1 MEIGDKITLGSL
13 GQQPFHLT
21 DASIDPQHAFLTRED
36 DNTYVIEDNQ
46 SSKGVYVFGL
56 RIMRKSIKED
66 TPFLLGNYKTTVRQ
80 LLTDTQTIDL
90 GEVWRSYEQQKRRWD
105 RYSAM
110 VNSIRMLTPILSMLF
125 AQLVGQNW
133 MVTAIVLLTVTV
145 VSIFAGEKVLEKK
158 TLAMATLNARMQ
170 TDYACPHCH
179 RPFQLVP
186 YRVLL
191 SHTYCPHC
199 GVPLK

>member
-1 MEIGDKITLGSL
+1 MEIGDKITLGTL
-13 GQQPFHLT
+13 GQQPFHLA
-21 DASIDPQHAFLTRED
+21 DASIDPQHAFLTRKN
-36 DNTYVIEDNQ
+36 DNDYVIEDHQ

-56 RIMRKSIKED
+56 RIKRKSIKED
-66 TPFLLGNYKTTVRQ
+66 TPFLLGTYKTTVRQ
-80 LLTDTQTIDL
+80 LLTDAQSIDL

-110 VNSIRMLTPILSMLF
+110 VNSIRMLTPILSMLL

-133 MVTAIVLLTVTV
+133 VVTAVVLLVVTA
-145 VSIFAGEKVLEKK
+145 VSILAGEKVLEKK

-186 YRVLL
+186 YSVLL
-191 SHTYCPHC
+191 GRTYCPHC

>member
-80 LLTDTQTIDL
+80 LMTDAQAIDL
-90 GEVWRSYEQQKRRWD
+90 NEVWRSYEQQKRRWD
-105 RYSAM
+105 RYSAL

-186 YRVLL
+186 YSVLL